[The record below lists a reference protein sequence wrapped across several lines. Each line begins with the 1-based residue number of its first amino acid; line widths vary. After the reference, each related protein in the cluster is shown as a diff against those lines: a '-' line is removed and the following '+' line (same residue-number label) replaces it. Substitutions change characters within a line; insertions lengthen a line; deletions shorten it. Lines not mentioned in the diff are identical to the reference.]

1 MTTNYAY
8 IYKYVNTLKKN
19 NITVDMAFLSKFKQ
33 LIKYADRQKSPF
45 ALIIGNDE
53 VEKGI
58 ALLKNMVTGE
68 QKEVT
73 LDNIVSEYN
82 K

>member
-1 MTTNYAY
+1 
-8 IYKYVNTLKKN
+8 
-19 NITVDMAFLSKFKQ
+19 MAFLSKFKQ

-45 ALIIGNDE
+45 ALIIGDDE

>member
-1 MTTNYAY
+1 M
-8 IYKYVNTLKKN
+8 
-19 NITVDMAFLSKFKQ
+19 
-33 LIKYADRQKSPF
+33 LIDKKSPF
-45 ALIIGNDE
+45 ALIIGDDE